1 MGKRVKQIEKQT
13 MNTSVAATASP
24 QKKEITDI
32 SSMLLR
38 LEDRYLLLP
47 GVAVAEV
54 VTFVP
59 PEIESD
65 EETPS
70 WFLGYIHWR
79 KQRLPLISYEAMLG
93 GVDPGISGRCRIAV
107 MNNTGL
113 SHQLPFFALLLQAT
127 PRLLR
132 LAPEDISVNEERSI
146 GPGEKMHVQVVEEE
160 AVVPDIVFMEQN
172 IINYLE
178 FS

>member
-1 MGKRVKQIEKQT
+1 MNT
-13 MNTSVAATASP
+13 NTSVASTSTP

-32 SSMLLR
+32 SSMLLL

-47 GVAVAEV
+47 GVAVAEI

-59 PEIESD
+59 PESED
-65 EETPS
+65 NEETPF
-70 WFLGYIHWR
+70 WFLGHIYWR
-79 KQRLPLISYEAMLG
+79 NQRLPLISYEAMLTG
-93 GVDPGISGRCRIAV
+93 GNPNISSRCRIAV

-113 SHQLPFFALLLQAT
+113 SHQLTFFALLLQAT

-132 LAPEDISVNEERSI
+132 LAPEDIAVNDEKMI
-146 GPGEKMHVQVVEEE
+146 GLGEKMHVQVVGEE
-160 AVVPDIVFMEQN
+160 AIVPDITFMEQN

-178 FS
+178 LA

>member
-1 MGKRVKQIEKQT
+1 
-13 MNTSVAATASP
+13 MNTSVASTSSP

-32 SSMLLR
+32 SSMLLL

-47 GVAVAEV
+47 GVAVAEI

-59 PEIESD
+59 PEAEYN

-70 WFLGYIHWR
+70 WFLGYIYWR
-79 KQRLPLISYEAMLG
+79 NQRLPLISYEAMLSG
-93 GVDPGISGRCRIAV
+93 GTPQVSGRCRIAV

-113 SHQLPFFALLLQAT
+113 SHQLSFFALLLQAT

-132 LAPEDISVNEERSI
+132 LAPEDIATDEEKSI
-146 GPGEKMHVQVVEEE
+146 GMGEKMHVQVVGEN
-160 AVVPDIVFMEQN
+160 AIVPDITFMEQN

-178 FS
+178 LS

>member
-1 MGKRVKQIEKQT
+1 
-13 MNTSVAATASP
+13 MNTSVASTTSP

-32 SSMLLR
+32 SSMLLL

-47 GVAVAEV
+47 GVAVAEI

-59 PEIESD
+59 PETEHN
-65 EETPS
+65 EETPP
-70 WFLGYIHWR
+70 WFLGYIYWR
-79 KQRLPLISYEAMLG
+79 NQRVPLISYEAMMG
-93 GVDPGISGRCRIAV
+93 GAAPQISGRCRIAV

-132 LAPEDISVNEERSI
+132 LAPEDISINDEKIISF
-146 GPGEKMHVQVVEEE
+146 GEKMYVQVVGEE
-160 AVVPDIVFMEQN
+160 AIVPDVVFMERN
-172 IINYLE
+172 IISYLE
-178 FS
+178 LS

>member
-1 MGKRVKQIEKQT
+1 MNT
-13 MNTSVAATASP
+13 NTSVASTSTP

-32 SSMLLR
+32 SSMLLL

-47 GVAVAEV
+47 GVAVAEI

-59 PEIESD
+59 PEVEYS
-65 EETPS
+65 EETPT
-70 WFLGYIHWR
+70 WFLGYIFWR
-79 KQRLPLISYEAMLG
+79 NQRLPLISYESMLSG
-93 GVDPGISGRCRIAV
+93 TDPQVSSRCRIAV

-132 LAPEDISVNEERSI
+132 LAPEDIAVNDEKI
-146 GPGEKMHVQVVEEE
+146 TGPGERLHVQVVGEE
-160 AVVPDIVFMEQN
+160 AIVPDINFMEQN
-172 IINYLE
+172 IVNYLE
-178 FS
+178 LA